1 MLMCCSFAICRICCM
16 PFPLVRADASR
27 DYKDWSNGSESQPAF
42 IRLLC
47 TPAWSLLLPLQGLL
61 LESSVHF

>member
-1 MLMCCSFAICRICCM
+1 M